1 MKWKSKIKA
10 TKMTSNENERVA
22 VEELQGKYSLL
33 VHHS

>member
-1 MKWKSKIKA
+1 MKWKSKEKA
-10 TKMTSNENERVA
+10 ARMISDENERGA